1 VIEGTMDLFG
11 EATAAGS
18 SPYDLVRTLIGRI
31 ELAMSAGRLVGDEMA
46 PIRQALSTGQNGH
59 QSAPLQNSPSG
70 NPQALPF
77 TDLVARFS
85 LDRGIA
91 STQSVELDVDDATAT
106 VAGVVDLLLW
116 AADLTVEVAAPAYPD
131 KPITLQV
138 VGPLKRPQ
146 TRLMLP
152 PALPAATAVP

>member
-1 VIEGTMDLFG
+1 MDLFG

-18 SPYDLVRTLIGRI
+18 SSYDLVRTLIGRV
-31 ELAMSAGRLVGDEMA
+31 ELAMSAGQLVGDEVA
-46 PIRQALSTGQNGH
+46 PIRQALSTGRNHQ
-59 QSAPLQNSPSG
+59 QSAPLQESPSD

-91 STQSVELDVDDATAT
+91 STESAELDLDDTTAT
-106 VAGVVDLLLW
+106 VAGVIDLLLW
-116 AADLTVEVAAPAYPD
+116 AADLTLEVEEPAYPD
-131 KPITLQV
+131 EPITLQV

-152 PALPAATAVP
+152 PALPAATVVP